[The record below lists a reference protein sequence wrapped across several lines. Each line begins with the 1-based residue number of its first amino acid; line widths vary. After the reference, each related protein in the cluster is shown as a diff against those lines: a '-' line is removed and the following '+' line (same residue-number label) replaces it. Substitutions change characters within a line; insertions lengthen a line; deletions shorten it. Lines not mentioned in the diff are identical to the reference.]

1 MKKRLSKTLERL
13 KGEKLIDPDSE
24 SKVNKLTSYE
34 IKIFRLLR
42 EKYDLSLSIEKEEKS
57 KGNEAELTL
66 EAKATLERINKGD
79 SFKI

>member
-13 KGEKLIDPDSE
+13 KGEELIDREPE
-24 SKVNKLTSYE
+24 ANVNKLTSYE

-57 KGNEAELTL
+57 ERNETELTS
-66 EAKATLERINKGD
+66 EAKITLERIEKDD

>member
-13 KGEKLIDPDSE
+13 KGEELIDREPE
-24 SKVNKLTSYE
+24 ANVNKLTSYE

-42 EKYDLSLSIEKEEKS
+42 EKYDLSLSIEKEEKYER
-57 KGNEAELTL
+57 NETELTS
-66 EAKATLERINKGD
+66 EAKMTLERIEKGD